1 MLCLYHPPQALAHL
15 HKHPRDRAW
24 IGRTINTGTVRQDPA
39 AGGGQQGYAENPL
52 AALLS
57 GIPDFNT
64 EELEALLR
72 DLPIPDDT
80 RKPAVTTM
88 VEAVEVRAM
97 LLYVGCRLY
106 IRLYTMVHSMHTI
119 LYCIH
124 AI

>member
-64 EELEALLR
+64 GELEAFKLLC

-80 RKPAVTTM
+80 TKPAARAAGMTM
-88 VEAVEVRAM
+88 VEAVEVSNMCVRVCVCACAC
-97 LLYVGCRLY
+97 VC
-106 IRLYTMVHSMHTI
+106 V
-119 LYCIH
+119 C
-124 AI
+124 ACACA